1 MATALMSDPILHHY
15 WPSPFAHKIRL
26 ALGLADTSWKSVE
39 IPRVPPK
46 PLLMPLTAGYRR
58 TPVLQNGADIYCD
71 TQNIVR
77 AISELTATSSLLPT
91 RQRGQILAFTD
102 WVDGTVFNLAAR
114 VILTSALDTA
124 PPEFIQDRG
133 GLYFGPNWTPE
144 GLKAQLPGVIRQL
157 AAHLDSINQGL
168 SDTGGYLTESL
179 SYADVSIAYVA
190 WFIRGRWDVGPEFL
204 SQFPS
209 VERIERNVHEQS
221 TDRHEELSAESALMM
236 ALQAE
241 SIAPR
246 GVEAQIGS
254 GLSEGMQVL
263 IRPQAET
270 SDPPIIGRLRYLD
283 RVRVS
288 IDHQDPQVGD
298 VVVHLPVAG
307 YQIQPSD

>member
-1 MATALMSDPILHHY
+1 MPDLILHHY

-26 ALGLADTSWKSVE
+26 ALGLVDTSWKSVE

-58 TPVLQNGADIYCD
+58 TPVLQSGADVYCD

-91 RQRGQILAFTD
+91 RQRGQIFALTD

-168 SDTGGYLTESL
+168 TDTGGYFTESL
-179 SYADVSIAYVA
+179 SYADISIAYVA

-204 SQFPS
+204 SQFPR
-209 VERIERNVHEQS
+209 VERIERDVHEQS
-221 TDRHEELSAESALMM
+221 TDRHEEVSAESALMT

-241 SIAPR
+241 SSAPR
-246 GVEAQIGS
+246 GVQAQIGS
-254 GLSEGMQVL
+254 RLSEGMRVS

-288 IDHQDPQVGD
+288 IDHKDPQVGD

>member
-1 MATALMSDPILHHY
+1 MAIALMSDLILHHY

-26 ALGLADTSWKSVE
+26 ALGLVDTSWKSVE

-91 RQRGQILAFTD
+91 RQRGQLLAFTD

-124 PPEFIQDRG
+124 SPEFIQDRG

-168 SDTGGYLTESL
+168 PDTGGYLTESL

-209 VERIERNVHEQS
+209 IERIERNVHEQS
-221 TDRHEELSAESALMM
+221 TDRHEELSAESALMT

-254 GLSEGMQVL
+254 GLNEGMQVL

-288 IDHQDPQVGD
+288 IDHQDPQVSD

>member
-1 MATALMSDPILHHY
+1 MSDLILHHY

-26 ALGLADTSWKSVE
+26 ALGLVDTSWKSVE

-77 AISELTATSSLLPT
+77 SISELTATSSLLPT
-91 RQRGQILAFTD
+91 RQRGQIMAFTD
-102 WVDGTVFNLAAR
+102 WVDGAVFNLAAR

-179 SYADVSIAYVA
+179 SHADVTIAYMA

-209 VERIERNVHEQS
+209 IERIERNVHEQS
-221 TDRHEELSAESALMM
+221 HDRHEELSAESALMT

-254 GLSEGMQVL
+254 GLSEGMRVS

-270 SDPPIIGRLRYLD
+270 SDPSMIGRLRYLD

>member
-1 MATALMSDPILHHY
+1 MPDLILHHY

-26 ALGLADTSWKSVE
+26 ALGLVDTSWKSVE
-39 IPRVPPK
+39 IPRIPPK

-58 TPVLQNGADIYCD
+58 TPVLQSDADIYCD

-77 AISELTATSSLLPT
+77 AISELTAPSSLLPM

-124 PPEFIQDRG
+124 PPEFIRDRA

-144 GLKAQLPGVIRQL
+144 RLKVQLPGVIRQL
-157 AAHLDSINQGL
+157 AAHLDSINQGI
-168 SDTGGYLTESL
+168 SDTGGYFADSL
-179 SYADVSIAYVA
+179 SYADATIAYVA
-190 WFIRGRWDVGPEFL
+190 WFIRGRWDFGPEFL
-204 SQFPS
+204 SQFPR
-209 VERIERNVHEQS
+209 VERIERDIHEQS
-221 TDRHEELSAESALMM
+221 ADHHEEFSAESALMT
-236 ALQAE
+236 ALEAK
-241 SIAPR
+241 SITPR
-246 GVEAQIGS
+246 GVQAQIGS
-254 GLSEGMQVL
+254 GLSEGMQVS

-270 SDPPIIGRLRYLD
+270 SDPTIIGHLRYLD
-283 RVRVS
+283 RGRVS
-288 IDHQDPQVGD
+288 IDHQDPQVGY

>member
-1 MATALMSDPILHHY
+1 MAIALMSDLILHHY

-26 ALGLADTSWKSVE
+26 ALGLVDTSWKSVE

-91 RQRGQILAFTD
+91 RQRGQIMAFTD

-168 SDTGGYLTESL
+168 PDTGGYLTESL

-209 VERIERNVHEQS
+209 IERIERNVHEQS

-254 GLSEGMQVL
+254 GLNEGMQVL

>member
-1 MATALMSDPILHHY
+1 MAIALMSDLILHHY

-26 ALGLADTSWKSVE
+26 ALGLVDTSWKSVE

-77 AISELTATSSLLPT
+77 AISELTATSALLPT

-168 SDTGGYLTESL
+168 TDTGGYFTESL
-179 SYADVSIAYVA
+179 SYADISIAYVA

-254 GLSEGMQVL
+254 GLSEGMPVL

-288 IDHQDPQVGD
+288 IDHQDPQVGN

>member
-1 MATALMSDPILHHY
+1 MAIALMSDLILHHY

-26 ALGLADTSWKSVE
+26 ALGLVDTSWKSVE

-91 RQRGQILAFTD
+91 RQRGQIMAFTD
-102 WVDGTVFNLAAR
+102 WVDGAVFNLAAR

-168 SDTGGYLTESL
+168 PDTGGYLTESL

-209 VERIERNVHEQS
+209 IERIERNVHEQS
-221 TDRHEELSAESALMM
+221 TDRHEELSAESALMT

-254 GLSEGMQVL
+254 GLNEGMQVL

-288 IDHQDPQVGD
+288 IDHQDPQVSD

>member
-1 MATALMSDPILHHY
+1 
-15 WPSPFAHKIRL
+15 
-26 ALGLADTSWKSVE
+26 
-39 IPRVPPK
+39 
-46 PLLMPLTAGYRR
+46 MPLTAGYRR
-58 TPVLQNGADIYCD
+58 TPVLQSGADVYCD

-77 AISELTATSSLLPT
+77 AISELTATSLLLPT
-91 RQRGQILAFTD
+91 RQRGQIFALTD

-168 SDTGGYLTESL
+168 TDTGGYFTESL
-179 SYADVSIAYVA
+179 SYADISIAYVA

-204 SQFPS
+204 SQFPR
-209 VERIERNVHEQS
+209 VERIERDVHEQS
-221 TDRHEELSAESALMM
+221 TDRHEEVSAESALMT
-236 ALQAE
+236 ALQAK
-241 SIAPR
+241 SSAPR
-246 GVEAQIGS
+246 GVQAQIGS
-254 GLSEGMQVL
+254 RLSEGMRVS

>member
-1 MATALMSDPILHHY
+1 MPDLILHHY

-26 ALGLADTSWKSVE
+26 ALGLVDTSWKSVE

-58 TPVLQNGADIYCD
+58 TPVLQSGADVYCD

-77 AISELTATSSLLPT
+77 AISELTATSLLLPT
-91 RQRGQILAFTD
+91 RQRGQIFALTD

-168 SDTGGYLTESL
+168 TDTGGYFTESL
-179 SYADVSIAYVA
+179 SYADISIAYVA

-254 GLSEGMQVL
+254 GLSEGMPVL

-288 IDHQDPQVGD
+288 IDHQDPQVGN

>member
-1 MATALMSDPILHHY
+1 MPDLILHHY

-26 ALGLADTSWKSVE
+26 ALGLVDTSWKSVE

-58 TPVLQNGADIYCD
+58 TPVLQSGADVYCD
-71 TQNIVR
+71 TQKIVR
-77 AISELTATSSLLPT
+77 AISELTATSLLLPT
-91 RQRGQILAFTD
+91 RQRGQIFALTD

-209 VERIERNVHEQS
+209 IERIERNVHEQS

-254 GLSEGMQVL
+254 GLSEGMLVL

-288 IDHQDPQVGD
+288 IDHQDPQVGN

>member
-1 MATALMSDPILHHY
+1 MPDLILHHY

-26 ALGLADTSWKSVE
+26 ALGLVNTSWKSVE
-39 IPRVPPK
+39 IPRIPPK
-46 PLLMPLTAGYRR
+46 PLLLPLTAGYRR
-58 TPVLQNGADIYCD
+58 TPVLQDGADIYCD

-77 AISELTATSSLLPT
+77 AISEMTTTSSLLPT

-102 WVDGTVFNLAAR
+102 WVDGTVFNLAVR
-114 VILTSALDTA
+114 VILTSALDTV
-124 PPEFIQDRG
+124 PPEFIRDRA

-144 GLKAQLPGVIRQL
+144 KLKAQLSGVIRQL

-168 SDTGGYLTESL
+168 VDTGGYLTESL
-179 SYADVSIAYVA
+179 SYADVTIAYVA
-190 WFIRGRWDVGPEFL
+190 WFVRGRWDFGPEFL
-204 SQFPS
+204 SQFPR

-221 TDRHEELSAESALMM
+221 SDRHKELSTESALM
-236 ALQAE
+236 AAFE
-241 SIAPR
+241 AKSIAPR
-246 GVEAQIGS
+246 GVQAQIGS
-254 GLSEGMQVL
+254 GLIEGMRVS

-270 SDPPIIGRLRYLD
+270 SDPPIIGRLCYLD